1 MKKCPPTGRKGAS
14 YPSLCET
21 LFIIEYKIENLLNQR
36 NEPIPKCL
44 HKNKFKLTN
53 QILDMSRMLTLNLPG
68 EGSFSKPTECLDF
81 QANQPGIC
89 RHYLFKGGF
98 FSGRVGGS
106 VCILRYYT
114 MYLVVFTTNLGFGF
128 VVGHWLF
135 WSDLWLTCS

>member
-1 MKKCPPTGRKGAS
+1 MIEYTGAS
-14 YPSLCET
+14 
-21 LFIIEYKIENLLNQR
+21 LLNQR
-36 NEPIPKCL
+36 NLLVSKCR

-68 EGSFSKPTECLDF
+68 EGSFGKPTKCLDS

-128 VVGHWLF
+128 VVGH
-135 WSDLWLTCS
+135 